1 MDRVIIGV
9 DPHKLSV
16 TIEARDTREILR
28 ATGRFGTDAR
38 SYRQLLAYARQWPE
52 RVWAV
57 EGANGI
63 GRPLV
68 QRLLASGERV
78 LDVPAKLAA
87 RARVFDTG
95 QGRKTD
101 PADAHAIVMVALRD
115 RRLRELA
122 ADPGLTVLRLL
133 CDRRDEL
140 SAARAQALN
149 RMHRLF
155 LELIPGGAPVKKSA
169 AQYRALL
176 AAVRPRDPA
185 GGTRRRMAAE
195 ELADIERLDAKLK
208 AMKAEL
214 KTAVLAS
221 GSHLMD
227 IHGIGPAGAARI
239 LADAGDVARFPGR
252 AHFASWT
259 GTAPIDA
266 SSGQHTHHR
275 LSRAGNRRNGHVLYM
290 AGIVQL
296 RNDTPGRAYYRRRV
310 AEGKTPMEAMR
321 CLRRRL
327 SDVVYRQLAADAQVQ
342 KAGPGGHSG
351 ATLLSSAAGLLPLTG
366 TSDQPLPGPAPT
378 TLPPPPVRR
387 TPPAAP
393 AGATPRRR
401 AGGVNVE
408 RPAGRTTLTP
418 TSAGAHS
425 KSPGPPS

>member
-1 MDRVIIGV
+1 MHG
-9 DPHKLSV
+9 PKG
-16 TIEARDTREILR
+16 AP
-28 ATGRFGTDAR
+28 
-38 SYRQLLAYARQWPE
+38 ARQ
-52 RVWAV
+52 RAGATRQ
-57 EGANGI
+57 GANGI
-63 GRPLV
+63 GRPLA

-87 RARVFDTG
+87 RARVSGTG

-115 RRLRELA
+115 KRLRVLA

-149 RMHRLF
+149 RLHRLF
-155 LELIPGGAPVKKSA
+155 AELIPGGAPVKKSA

-176 AAVRPRDPA
+176 ATVRPRELT
-185 GGTRRRMAAE
+185 GKTRRRMAAE
-195 ELADIERLDAKLK
+195 ELDDIERLDAKLK
-208 AMKAEL
+208 TMKAEL
-214 KTAVLAS
+214 KAAVLAS

-239 LADAGDVARFPGR
+239 LADAGDVARFPNR

-296 RNDTPGRAYYRRRV
+296 RNDTPA
-310 AEGKTPMEAMR
+310 
-321 CLRRRL
+321 
-327 SDVVYRQLAADAQVQ
+327 
-342 KAGPGGHSG
+342 
-351 ATLLSSAAGLLPLTG
+351 
-366 TSDQPLPGPAPT
+366 APT
-378 TLPPPPVRR
+378 TAAAPLKGRPRWKRCAACAGAFPTWSTGSWPPTPRSKRAREGTPGRLYCPARPACPR
-387 TPPAAP
+387 TPALRTSHFPDP
-393 AGATPRRR
+393 HPKRYPRHR
-401 AGGVNVE
+401 
-408 RPAGRTTLTP
+408 
-418 TSAGAHS
+418 
-425 KSPGPPS
+425 